1 MTNIFDEFQWRG
13 LVYDRTEGLPEVLAS
28 KKVTAYIG
36 FDPTS
41 DSLQIGNLLA
51 LMGLAR
57 LQRFGHHPIALAG
70 GGTGLIGDPSGK
82 SQERQLQ
89 SKERI
94 AANWNASSRSWRSF
108 STSRRKP
115 TRRASS
121 TTPTG

>member
-70 GGTGLIGDPSGK
+70 GGTGLVGDPAAKVRNANCKAESG
-82 SQERQLQ
+82 SR
-89 SKERI
+89 RT
-94 AANWNASSRSWRSF
+94 WNTSRYSWRSF
-108 STSRRKP
+108 LTSRCAATPRV
-115 TRRASS
+115 SL

>member
-1 MTNIFDEFQWRG
+1 MARPG
-13 LVYDRTEGLPEVLAS
+13 VRPTEGLPGSLANS
-28 KKVTAYIG
+28 KVTAYIG

-82 SQERQLQ
+82 SQERQLAKQ
-89 SKERI
+89 RADRGEPGK
-94 AANWNASSRSWRSF
+94 ASSRSWRSS
-108 STSRRKP
+108 STSRSAA
-115 TRRASS
+115 TRRA
-121 TTPTG
+121 